1 MCLLWEL
8 CLNYIIS
15 EAVCSHLNAHD
26 ENSDEIDPLF
36 YLLAEWCQIYQSY
49 LAFPIEPL
57 KYILFYIPFMKYS
70 LPHSHKRYEKRREN
84 KTKLLTTI

>member
-1 MCLLWEL
+1 MCLLWKL
-8 CLNYIIS
+8 CLNDIIS

-36 YLLAEWCQIYQSY
+36 YPLAEWCQIYQSY
-49 LAFPIEPL
+49 LAFPVEPL
-57 KYILFYIPFMKYS
+57 KYILFYIYIYS
-70 LPHSHKRYEKRREN
+70 LPHSHKHYEKRREN